1 MASHI
6 KKPKHQKTTPLSA
19 TIADVPLKMHQEE
32 IPSDMGRTRTG
43 IQHSAEVWG
52 DRAFG
57 SDRKHPKAKPSC

>member
-6 KKPKHQKTTPLSA
+6 KKPKSQKTTPLRATSA
-19 TIADVPLKMHQEE
+19 SVPLPMHREE

-57 SDRKHPKAKPSC
+57 SDRKHKNAKPSC